1 MKHAKLISS
10 LTIATLLLSASP
22 VLADSVTETP
32 TAPLMALLSDPVPT
46 DPSTPVTPPPTDP
59 VSPTDPSTPVTP
71 TPTDPSTPVTPT
83 PTDPSTPVTPPPT
96 DPVAPVDPTTPIDP
110 VDPTAPTEP
119 IAPTPTKPVTP
130 TIPSPQA
137 PITSN
142 TGHTVIGTQNGQ
154 VVTSDGQVLDAPLV
168 GGKTNEDGTIS
179 LKTDKGEV
187 KILPHT
193 GEHSGLVLTILGG
206 LALFLGAI
214 MAFKKTK
221 ALKDEA

>member
-32 TAPLMALLSDPVPT
+32 TAPLMALLSDPV
-46 DPSTPVTPPPTDP
+46 
-59 VSPTDPSTPVTP
+59 
-71 TPTDPSTPVTPT
+71 PTDPSTPVTPT